1 MVVATPNP
9 IRSEKIR
16 NIELPIID
24 LSAERPEVSGL
35 IVRACQEFGFFKV
48 INHGV
53 SQDVIARMESQS
65 LEFFA
70 KPVPEKQLA
79 GPANPHGYGSKN
91 IGFNGDVGEVEY
103 LLLSTNS
110 ASISQMS
117 NVISPHDPT
126 PFRYGDWNPT
136 RYLIKF
142 ETDLLVVP
150 SISCELYFDPKLLVL
165 DSSAARRYV
174 EAVRGLACEI
184 LELMAEGLWVSDTS
198 AFSRL
203 IRAADSDSLLRL
215 NHYPPLT
222 EDSDKS
228 PSSFRRIGFGE
239 HTDPQIL
246 TVLRSNGVGGLQ
258 ISLEDGVWI
267 PVAPDSSAFCV
278 NVGDVLQAMTNG
290 RFVSVRHRALANSY
304 QPRMSMAYFG
314 APSLHARV
322 CSPPELVTPQRPR
335 LYRTFTW
342 AEYKKA
348 VYTLRLGDGRLNIFR
363 SRTVDEE

>member
-9 IRSEKIR
+9 IRSEKMR

-65 LEFFA
+65 FEFFA

-126 PFRYGDWNPT
+126 LF
-136 RYLIKF
+136 
-142 ETDLLVVP
+142 
-150 SISCELYFDPKLLVL
+150 
-165 DSSAARRYV
+165 SSAARCYV

-222 EDSDKS
+222 EDSDTS

-278 NVGDVLQAMTNG
+278 NVGDVLQFNGRERPKETNWAKFALKAYTAFVKAMTNG

-304 QPRMSMAYFG
+304 KPRMSMAYFG
-314 APSLHARV
+314 APSLHARIFP
-322 CSPPELVTPQRPR
+322 PPELVTPQRPR

-348 VYTLRLGDGRLNIFR
+348 AYSLRLGDGRLNLFR
-363 SRTVDEE
+363 SRTVDEG

>member
-24 LSAERPEVSGL
+24 LSAERREVSGL

-65 LEFFA
+65 FEFFA

-117 NVISPHDPT
+117 NAISPHDPT
-126 PFRYGDWNPT
+126 LFR
-136 RYLIKF
+136 KF
-142 ETDLLVVP
+142 NCACGGHLSL
-150 SISCELYFDPKLLVL
+150 SSCIDPKLLVL
-165 DSSAARRYV
+165 DSSAARCYV

-184 LELMAEGLWVSDTS
+184 LELMAEGLWVSDIS
-198 AFSRL
+198 VFSRL

-222 EDSDKS
+222 EDSDTS

-246 TVLRSNGVGGLQ
+246 TLLRSNGVGGLQ

-304 QPRMSMAYFG
+304 KPRMSMAYFG
-314 APSLHARV
+314 APSPHARV

-348 VYTLRLGDGRLNIFR
+348 AYSLRLGDGRLNIFR